1 MSADQMTRAER
12 IQHHALR
19 VREAIAQAQ
28 DPQVR
33 TFGDCLVVLD
43 CLAYDHA
50 KDAAHAAQERGER

>member
-1 MSADQMTRAER
+1 MTRAER
-12 IQHHALR
+12 TQYHAAR
-19 VREAIAQAQ
+19 VRETLTQAR

-50 KDAAHAAQERGER
+50 KDAAHAAQEGER